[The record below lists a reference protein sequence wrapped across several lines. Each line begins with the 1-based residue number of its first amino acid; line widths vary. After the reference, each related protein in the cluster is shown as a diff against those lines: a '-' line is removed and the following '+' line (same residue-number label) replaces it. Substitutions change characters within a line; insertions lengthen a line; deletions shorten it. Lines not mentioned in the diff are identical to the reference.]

1 MAQTCF
7 HSNIRR
13 PLPPTLGLYPTPTPR
28 LHVSFISPLSPCN
41 SCWLGATA
49 GNEQTE
55 VSEGAGVQLWF
66 AWLGRGEMRDDN
78 FWSRATPGDPWRG
91 RRSSSRRWNFG
102 CSPSLP
108 TPPTSLSVTAR
119 DGSYKKKGSLHPYA
133 RLSLASGGILIEPV
147 YWRAYRRLEPRCQ
160 TILILQ
166 VCPTSSDRETFTPM
180 TSSCSRASRNLSP
193 PPTAHTTPLSWN
205 PVPINS
211 RPVYDA
217 RSIKEIPP
225 TIPQEGKLIADMTVA
240 PGERYCVCLLLQ
252 CVWCV

>member
-1 MAQTCF
+1 M
-7 HSNIRR
+7 
-13 PLPPTLGLYPTPTPR
+13 
-28 LHVSFISPLSPCN
+28 
-41 SCWLGATA
+41 
-49 GNEQTE
+49 
-55 VSEGAGVQLWF
+55 
-66 AWLGRGEMRDDN
+66 
-78 FWSRATPGDPWRG
+78 
-91 RRSSSRRWNFG
+91 
-102 CSPSLP
+102 
-108 TPPTSLSVTAR
+108 TAR

-166 VCPTSSDRETFTPM
+166 VCPTSCDLFTPM

-252 CVWCV
+252 CVWCVWAGERQKVCIRTRFTCRVLCTPLPARSSQRKQLMEWESRLPTNTFHLALILKAVDIPVPRESQCRD